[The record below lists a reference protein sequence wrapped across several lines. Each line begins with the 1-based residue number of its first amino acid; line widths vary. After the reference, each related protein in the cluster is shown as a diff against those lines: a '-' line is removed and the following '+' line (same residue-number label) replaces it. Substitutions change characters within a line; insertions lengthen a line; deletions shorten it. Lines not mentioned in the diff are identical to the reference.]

1 MQRVQIEPEHKGWGR
16 LADMYRTFDEDRVRD
31 AKEDIDTLLVF
42 VRILAH
48 LISSLYVDDVACRL
62 VCSQPSSQRS

>member
-42 VRILAH
+42 VSILSH
-48 LISSLYVDDVACRL
+48 SIYYLYIDDVACRL
-62 VCSQPSSQRS
+62 FCSQPFSQRS